1 VRGVDRERERLHLAR
16 LREVT
21 LMDLGEH
28 SGEDRHPSRGS
39 YRAGVWHPAS
49 MDLGLTDRA
58 CVVTGG
64 SSGIGL
70 EVARGLTAEGA
81 RVLLVGRGQDALR
94 AAAEACGESAAW
106 LAADVTA
113 TDAGDQIVT
122 ACTERFGRLDVI
134 VNGAS
139 TSSVTAI
146 EDLTDAD
153 WQAAWEINVMAPMRL
168 MRAALPI
175 MTAAGWGRVVN
186 VSSSSGKRPGQRNV
200 AYSVAKTA
208 ELSLSRAYA
217 DAYAARGVLI
227 NAVAPGPVASE
238 LWLKPGGLAD
248 QTAQARG
255 ISRERVLADAAGG
268 LPLRRLAQAGE
279 IAAVIVFLCSEA
291 ASTVSG
297 AAWSADGG
305 AVPVII

>member
-1 VRGVDRERERLHLAR
+1 
-16 LREVT
+16 
-21 LMDLGEH
+21 
-28 SGEDRHPSRGS
+28 
-39 YRAGVWHPAS
+39 

-70 EVARGLTAEGA
+70 QVGRRLAAEGA
-81 RVLLVGRGQDALR
+81 RVLLVGRGPDALR
-94 AAAEACGESAAW
+94 AAAEACGEGAGW
-106 LAADVTA
+106 LAADVTDPGA
-113 TDAGDQIVT
+113 AERIVA
-122 ACTERFGRLDVI
+122 ACTERFGRLDVL

-139 TSSVTAI
+139 ASSVTAI
-146 EDLTDAD
+146 EDLSDAD

-168 MRAALPI
+168 MRAALPV

-200 AYSVAKTA
+200 AYSVAKAA

-227 NAVAPGPVASE
+227 NAVTPGPVASE

-255 ISRERVLADAAGG
+255 ISREQVLEDAAAA
-268 LPLRRLAQAGE
+268 LPLGRLAEAGE
-279 IAAVIVFLCSEA
+279 VAAVIVFLCSQA
-291 ASTVSG
+291 ASTVAG